1 MITYILFVV
10 GLAALIKGAD
20 WLVTG
25 SSAIAKQMGLSD
37 FVIGL
42 TIVSV
47 GTSAPELIV
56 NVMASIEGSAGIAI
70 GNVLGSNIANVL
82 LILGVAAIIYSLPIR
97 RNTVLS
103 EIPFSL
109 AAALLVGFLAN
120 TDLFGNENEI
130 AGLSRGDGIIILFF
144 FGLFLLYVF
153 TLPSAQEEAAEQ
165 PIAVLPIKRAWLLTG
180 AGIVGLFFGGKWV
193 VEGAIEM
200 SKSLGMSEEF
210 VGLTIVA
217 IGTSLPELV
226 TSAVAAFRKN
236 TDIAVGNVVG
246 SNIFNLL
253 LVLGLSSVIRPLKF
267 HASSNIDI
275 LVVVFSGALV
285 IVALAVGR
293 KLVIKRPAGI
303 LFTASYVAYI
313 VYLVMR
319 G

>member
-10 GLAALIKGAD
+10 GFVALIKGAD

-82 LILGVAAIIYSLPIR
+82 LILGIAAIIYNLPIR

-120 TDLFGNENEI
+120 TDLFGNENEVS
-130 AGLSRGDGIIILFF
+130 GLSRGDGVIILFF

-153 TLPSAQEEAAEQ
+153 TLPSAKEDAGEQ
-165 PIAVLPIKRAWLLTG
+165 PIASMPMGRAWLMTV

-200 SKSLGMSEEF
+200 SKTLGMSEEF
-210 VGLTIVA
+210 IGLTVVA

-253 LVLGLSSVIRPLKF
+253 LILGLSSVIRPLPF
-267 HASSNIDI
+267 QASSNIDL

-293 KLVIKRPAGI
+293 KLVIKRIAGV
-303 LFTASYVAYI
+303 LFVASYVGYI

>member
-10 GLAALIKGAD
+10 GLVALIKGAD

-293 KLVIKRPAGI
+293 KLVIKRAAGI
-303 LFTASYVAYI
+303 VFTACYVGYI

>member
-1 MITYILFVV
+1 MLTYFLFALGFV
-10 GLAALIKGAD
+10 ALIKGAD
-20 WLVTG
+20 WLVNG
-25 SSAIAKQMGLSD
+25 SSAIAKRLGLSD

-56 NVMASIEGSAGIAI
+56 NVMASINGNAGIAI

-82 LILGVAAIIYSLPIR
+82 LILGISAIIYGLPIQ

-120 TDLFGNENEI
+120 TDIFGLEYNDQ
-130 AGLSRGDGIIILFF
+130 GLGRIDGVIILFF

-153 TLPSAQEEAAEQ
+153 TLPSAKEDSQDPTIQAMSGAK
-165 PIAVLPIKRAWLLTG
+165 AGLLTVI
-180 AGIVGLFFGGKWV
+180 GITALFFGGKWV
-193 VEGAIEM
+193 VDGAM
-200 SKSLGMSEEF
+200 QLAQHLGMSEAF
-210 VGLTIVA
+210 IGLTVVA

-226 TSAVAAFRKN
+226 TSAMAAYRRN

-246 SNIFNLL
+246 SSIFNLL
-253 LVLGLSSVIRPLKF
+253 LILGVSSVIRPLPF
-267 HASSNIDI
+267 QQNSNIDL
-275 LVVVFSGALV
+275 LVVVFSGAL
-285 IVALAVGR
+285 IILSLAIGR
-293 KLVIKRPAGI
+293 RLVIKRYDGVI
-303 LFTASYVAYI
+303 FVLCYVAYI
-313 VYLVMR
+313 VYLVQR

>member
-10 GLAALIKGAD
+10 GLVALIKGAD

-82 LILGVAAIIYSLPIR
+82 LILGVAAIIYNLPIH

-120 TDLFGNENEI
+120 TDLFGNENEMI
-130 AGLSRGDGIIILFF
+130 GLSRGDGIIILFF

-165 PIAVLPIKRAWLLTG
+165 PIAILPVKRAWLLTG
-180 AGIVGLFFGGKWV
+180 AGIAALFFGGKWV

-200 SKSLGMSEEF
+200 SKTLGMSEEF

-253 LVLGLSSVIRPLKF
+253 LVLGLSSVIRPLQF

-293 KLVIKRPAGI
+293 KLVIKRSAGI
-303 LFTASYVAYI
+303 LFVASYVGYI